1 MKNMEPLKT
10 TKNTVQKT
18 QHSVSS
24 QIAVSLNSIA
34 RATLKFCAHQIAR
47 RDKQQSHQQD
57 EQEDYNVSR
66 LTGSTTVHMIASI
79 EPKLNDYKA
88 ERKQIAWEFPLLH
101 PSCAYKIQNT
111 LQIVIN
117 TTVAGFGLPLKSQ
130 AKTPLNHEIELR
142 IIRVDPLP
150 FNDTKNA

>member
-34 RATLKFCAHQIAR
+34 RATLKFCAHQIGR

-57 EQEDYNVSR
+57 EQED
-66 LTGSTTVHMIASI
+66 
-79 EPKLNDYKA
+79 
-88 ERKQIAWEFPLLH
+88 
-101 PSCAYKIQNT
+101 
-111 LQIVIN
+111 
-117 TTVAGFGLPLKSQ
+117 
-130 AKTPLNHEIELR
+130 
-142 IIRVDPLP
+142 
-150 FNDTKNA
+150 